1 MDNICKISKLKIIQK
16 KEWFYRDVDS
26 NFTYEV
32 SIIGDNIL
40 KVKVNGYAKTNFFE
54 ESLVWLKNI
63 IDNEFPSNKKIIL
76 LHDYINLENT
86 SLEVRTKYIKWVL
99 KYVKHYEL
107 VVFFGQNNITNMI
120 IKLGRTFNVNLK
132 KTYIFED
139 YEESINFITDFK
151 NKKLNLNSSKPE
163 IKQKKFNNNIKDHS
177 ELSKAELIKLLES
190 KEKELENFTKDQEY
204 RISVLF
210 SLLGNVDFDE
220 DIDENSYDL
229 EFDDPFFEI
238 YRAAKLLQSDVKD
251 MLETK
256 QKLVKMALESD
267 KLKSAFLANMS
278 HEIRTPMNGI
288 LGFIS
293 LLGNE
298 DDISDD
304 GKEYID
310 IIKTSGDHLL
320 NLINDIV
327 DISKIQANQLTI
339 ILEEVNLNK
348 VLQNIHSFFKSTID
362 SEKQIDLILDINIPN
377 KQTNLLIDEVRL
389 TQVLNNLINNAI
401 KFTDKGYVKFG
412 VSIVEQNLSFFVED
426 TGIGLDEE
434 QQEVIFNRFEQADN
448 STTRDFG
455 GIGLGLAITKGL
467 IELMGGEIAIQSKI
481 GKGSKF
487 IFSLPIS
494 NEYNLT
500 KSPLDWSGKNL
511 LIVESSSL
519 GFNKIKDYLFNTGA
533 IIHHVID
540 EKEVLV
546 YIKKTKIDLIIL
558 NLNKTVLP
566 LLILK
571 DKINNIPILAMSAN
585 DINYNAIINSGAKA
599 YIAKPVS
606 YDLLIEKIS
615 EILPK

>member
-26 NFTYEV
+26 SFTYEV
-32 SIIGDNIL
+32 SIIGDNII
-40 KVKVNGYAKTNFFE
+40 KVKVNGYAKSDHFE

-63 IDNEFPSNKKIIL
+63 IDNEFPSNKKIVL
-76 LHDYINLENT
+76 LHDYTNLETT
-86 SLEVRTKYIKWVL
+86 SLEIRTKYIKWIL
-99 KYVKHYEL
+99 KYVKRYEL
-107 VVFFGQNNITNMI
+107 VVFFGQNNLTNMI
-120 IKLGRTFNVNLK
+120 IKLGKTFNVNLK

-151 NKKLNLNSSKPE
+151 NKKLNLSSSKPE
-163 IKQKKFNNNIKDHS
+163 IRPKKFNNNTKDHS

-304 GKEYID
+304 GK
-310 IIKTSGDHLL
+310 
-320 NLINDIV
+320 
-327 DISKIQANQLTI
+327 
-339 ILEEVNLNK
+339 
-348 VLQNIHSFFKSTID
+348 
-362 SEKQIDLILDINIPN
+362 
-377 KQTNLLIDEVRL
+377 
-389 TQVLNNLINNAI
+389 
-401 KFTDKGYVKFG
+401 
-412 VSIVEQNLSFFVED
+412 
-426 TGIGLDEE
+426 
-434 QQEVIFNRFEQADN
+434 
-448 STTRDFG
+448 
-455 GIGLGLAITKGL
+455 
-467 IELMGGEIAIQSKI
+467 
-481 GKGSKF
+481 
-487 IFSLPIS
+487 
-494 NEYNLT
+494 
-500 KSPLDWSGKNL
+500 
-511 LIVESSSL
+511 
-519 GFNKIKDYLFNTGA
+519 
-533 IIHHVID
+533 
-540 EKEVLV
+540 
-546 YIKKTKIDLIIL
+546 
-558 NLNKTVLP
+558 
-566 LLILK
+566 
-571 DKINNIPILAMSAN
+571 
-585 DINYNAIINSGAKA
+585 
-599 YIAKPVS
+599 
-606 YDLLIEKIS
+606 
-615 EILPK
+615 